1 MSNRRVE
8 AFLLRVV
15 VQEGAV
21 SDDEVLRGRIKHI
34 GSGDERHFHCIEE
47 ALTFI
52 REQFNGDFA
61 RLTVDIDEREAV

>member
-15 VQEGAV
+15 VQEAP
-21 SDDEVLRGRIKHI
+21 SSEDEVLRGRIKHI

-47 ALTFI
+47 ALAFI
-52 REQFNGDFA
+52 REQFGTDFVH
-61 RLTVDIDEREAV
+61 LTVDINEHEAR